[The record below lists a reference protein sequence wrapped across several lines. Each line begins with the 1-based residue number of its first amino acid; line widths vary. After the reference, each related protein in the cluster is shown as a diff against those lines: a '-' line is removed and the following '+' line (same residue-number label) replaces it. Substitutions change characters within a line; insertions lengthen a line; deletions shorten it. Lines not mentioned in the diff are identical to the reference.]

1 MLNKYLKKVLLT
13 TVALFW
19 ASCDDSSSVDY
30 GEPEYG
36 CPSDYCGAP
45 APGPD
50 ETTSSSSSKESASG
64 NVAGSSSSTTIASSS
79 SEAAKPES
87 SSIEDFAPLYGDLPV
102 FGESSS
108 SIDPNGMPSD
118 TLYGV
123 SVTEKTCQPGDSV
136 VSYYQPAYS
145 ADILKMNAKQQ
156 ADIEIVELIDSIVDP
171 RPKAERAEAP
181 LDSINW
187 SNFPRCLKKM
197 KDSLENFVALY
208 GAPVAFTVEEVC
220 SDGTKRPTK
229 EYQEYQKMMEEWE
242 ANKPAL
248 NEEINKIFDERF
260 KALEEKLKQC
270 RESAAGSEQ

>member
-19 ASCDDSSSVDY
+19 ASCDDSTSVNY
-30 GEPEYG
+30 SAPTSN
-36 CPSDYCGAP
+36 SDGAVP
-45 APGPD
+45 
-50 ETTSSSSSKESASG
+50 
-64 NVAGSSSSTTIASSS
+64 SSS
-79 SEAAKPES
+79 SEVPASSSAAES
-87 SSIEDFAPLYGDLPV
+87 SSNEVAQSSSDMVGSSSDVVGSSSDAAS
-102 FGESSS
+102 SSS

-136 VSYYQPAYS
+136 VSYYPPAYS

-208 GAPVAFTVEEVC
+208 GAPVAVTVEEVC
-220 SDGTKRPTK
+220 SDGTKQLTEGYK
-229 EYQEYQKMMEEWE
+229 KYQKMMEEWE

-248 NEEINKIFDERF
+248 DEEINKIIEDRF
-260 KALEEKLKQC
+260 KELEEQLKQC
-270 RESAAGSEQ
+270 RESAASNEP

>member
-19 ASCDDSSSVDY
+19 ASCDDSTSVNY
-30 GEPEYG
+30 SAPTSN
-36 CPSDYCGAP
+36 SDGAVP
-45 APGPD
+45 
-50 ETTSSSSSKESASG
+50 
-64 NVAGSSSSTTIASSS
+64 SSS
-79 SEAAKPES
+79 SEVPASSSAAES
-87 SSIEDFAPLYGDLPV
+87 SSNEVAQSSSDVVGSSSDAAS
-102 FGESSS
+102 SSS

-136 VSYYQPAYS
+136 VSYYPPAYS

-208 GAPVAFTVEEVC
+208 GAPVAVTVEEVC
-220 SDGTKRPTK
+220 SDGTKQLTEGYK
-229 EYQEYQKMMEEWE
+229 KYQKMMEEWE

-248 NEEINKIFDERF
+248 DEEINKIIEDRF
-260 KALEEKLKQC
+260 KELEEQLKQC
-270 RESAAGSEQ
+270 RESAASSEL

>member
-30 GEPEYG
+30 GAPEYG

-50 ETTSSSSSKESASG
+50 ETTSSSSSEESASG
-64 NVAGSSSSTTIASSS
+64 NAAQSSSSVIAQSSSDMVGSSSDVVASSSDAASSS
-79 SEAAKPES
+79 SN
-87 SSIEDFAPLYGDLPV
+87 F
-102 FGESSS
+102 
-108 SIDPNGMPSD
+108 DPNGMPSD

-123 SVTEKTCQPGDSV
+123 PVTEKTCVPGDSV
-136 VSYYQPAYS
+136 ISYYPPAYS
-145 ADILKMNAKQQ
+145 AEVLKMGAKQR
-156 ADIEIVELIDSIVDP
+156 ADIEIVDLIDSIVDP

-187 SNFPRCLKKM
+187 SNFPRCLKEM
-197 KDSLENFVALY
+197 KDSLERFVALY
-208 GAPVAFTVEEVC
+208 GAPVHVVTEEVC

-248 NEEINKIFDERF
+248 NEEVNKIFEDRF
-260 KALEEKLKQC
+260 KELEQKLKQC
-270 RESAAGSEQ
+270 RESAASNEQ

>member
-19 ASCDDSSSVDY
+19 ASCDDSTSVNY
-30 GEPEYG
+30 SAPTSN
-36 CPSDYCGAP
+36 SDGAVP
-45 APGPD
+45 
-50 ETTSSSSSKESASG
+50 
-64 NVAGSSSSTTIASSS
+64 SSS
-79 SEAAKPES
+79 SEVPASSSAAES
-87 SSIEDFAPLYGDLPV
+87 SSNEVAQSSSDVVGSSSDAAS
-102 FGESSS
+102 SSS

-136 VSYYQPAYS
+136 VSYYPPAYS
-145 ADILKMNAKQQ
+145 AGILKMNAKQQ

-208 GAPVAFTVEEVC
+208 GAPVAVTVEEVC
-220 SDGTKRPTK
+220 SDGTKQLTEGYK
-229 EYQEYQKMMEEWE
+229 KYQKMMEEWE

-248 NEEINKIFDERF
+248 DEEINKIIEERF
-260 KALEEKLKQC
+260 KELEQQLNQC
-270 RESAAGSEQ
+270 RESAASSEL

>member
-1 MLNKYLKKVLLT
+1 
-13 TVALFW
+13 
-19 ASCDDSSSVDY
+19 
-30 GEPEYG
+30 
-36 CPSDYCGAP
+36 
-45 APGPD
+45 
-50 ETTSSSSSKESASG
+50 
-64 NVAGSSSSTTIASSS
+64 
-79 SEAAKPES
+79 
-87 SSIEDFAPLYGDLPV
+87 
-102 FGESSS
+102 
-108 SIDPNGMPSD
+108 MPSD

-136 VSYYQPAYS
+136 VSYYPPAYS

-208 GAPVAFTVEEVC
+208 GAPVAVTVEEVC
-220 SDGTKRPTK
+220 SDGTKQLTEGYK
-229 EYQEYQKMMEEWE
+229 KYQKMMEEWE

-248 NEEINKIFDERF
+248 DEEINKIIEDRF
-260 KALEEKLKQC
+260 KELEEQLKQC
-270 RESAAGSEQ
+270 RESAASSEL

>member
-1 MLNKYLKKVLLT
+1 MLNKYLKNVLLT
-13 TVALFW
+13 AVALFW
-19 ASCDDSSSVDY
+19 ASCDDSYSA
-30 GEPEYG
+30 PAYG
-36 CPSDYCGAP
+36 CPSDVCGTP
-45 APGPD
+45 TSSPD
-50 ETTSSSSSKESASG
+50 ETTPSSSSEESASG
-64 NVAGSSSSTTIASSS
+64 NAAQSSSSVIAQSSSDMVGSSSDVVGSSS
-79 SEAAKPES
+79 DAAS
-87 SSIEDFAPLYGDLPV
+87 
-102 FGESSS
+102 SSS

-220 SDGTKRPTK
+220 SDGTKQPTE
-229 EYQEYQKMMEEWE
+229 EYKKYQKMMEEWE

-248 NEEINKIFDERF
+248 DEEINKIIEDRF
-260 KALEEKLKQC
+260 KELEQQLNQC
-270 RESAAGSEQ
+270 LARETNNAQSTPNS